1 MKRLTV
7 FENTDGTATIEI
19 LPDGDN
25 GVSYDF
31 DDWED
36 AIEALPNIEEI

>member
-7 FENTDGTATIEI
+7 FENEDGTATIEI
-19 LPDGDN
+19 LINDS

-36 AIEALPNIEEI
+36 AIDALPNLEEV